1 MLNYQQIRQHHL
13 EQAKKSSPARESK
26 ILVLGFAVIII
37 IGSILLTLPLAT
49 EGPGRLSWT
58 GALFTAT
65 SATTVTGLVVVS
77 TGATFSIFG
86 EVVILSLIQVGG
98 VGFISLSVILFRLIG
113 RRIGLYER
121 ILLGQTLGVG
131 AYQGIVRLTLNVL
144 LIAIAIE
151 LGGAALLFSQW
162 VRLMPWQ
169 TAAYYSIFHSI
180 SAFCNAG
187 FDLFGGIDDPLLQL
201 SRTNPLVIIV
211 LSGLIVVG
219 TLGITVIYDVIVWP
233 RERQLSLHTRLVLPF
248 TLILIIIGTLLLMF
262 DEIFVEGKALS
273 MLSVGEQWL
282 LAFFT
287 IVSSRTAG
295 ITFIPMADLGQASQV
310 IILVWMFIGGAPAS
324 MGGGV
329 GLSTV
334 AVVLITLRSIAHG
347 HNDVRISGRTLPI
360 ETIFKAVAV
369 LTVSSILVFSVTLL
383 MMFLG
388 EGDIFAV
395 TFEVISAFSNTGY
408 SLGLTANFSELGR
421 ALLIF
426 TMFWGRL
433 GPLTLVVALA
443 QRHYRSLVH
452 YPEEKIIIG

>member
-58 GALFTAT
+58 EALFTAT

-86 EVVILSLIQVGG
+86 EVIILSLIQVGG

>member
-58 GALFTAT
+58 EALFTAT

-310 IILVWMFIGGAPAS
+310 IILVWMFIGGAPA
-324 MGGGV
+324 
-329 GLSTV
+329 
-334 AVVLITLRSIAHG
+334 
-347 HNDVRISGRTLPI
+347 
-360 ETIFKAVAV
+360 
-369 LTVSSILVFSVTLL
+369 
-383 MMFLG
+383 
-388 EGDIFAV
+388 
-395 TFEVISAFSNTGY
+395 
-408 SLGLTANFSELGR
+408 
-421 ALLIF
+421 
-426 TMFWGRL
+426 
-433 GPLTLVVALA
+433 
-443 QRHYRSLVH
+443 
-452 YPEEKIIIG
+452 